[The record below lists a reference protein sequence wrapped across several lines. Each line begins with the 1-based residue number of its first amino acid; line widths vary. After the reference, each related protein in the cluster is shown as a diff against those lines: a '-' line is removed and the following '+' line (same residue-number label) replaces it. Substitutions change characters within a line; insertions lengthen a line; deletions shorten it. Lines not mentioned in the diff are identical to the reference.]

1 MHACIKARAVLWR
14 FHFIYWFESKRPIQ
28 IGRTLHKKFIINTW
42 TKRGRSEDN
51 EFIIMKGNNCSRYHF
66 NFYHFD
72 DKMTTAKTKC
82 DQLWN
87 CTKKTVRN
95 SFYYHKECSRTPDT
109 FSTYERFFFISFIF
123 LYVNTKFSVV
133 KVCLFFF
140 CSFHCSHSSVLVNN
154 KKKKKPNTKNSLPIR
169 TLITKEQQTR
179 KMQTVSYRCCSNEI
193 QFYLAENDERPKK
206 IHQDQ
211 ERGHEW
217 NVHIDV

>member
-14 FHFIYWFESKRPIQ
+14 FHFIYWFESKQSIQ

-42 TKRGRSEDN
+42 TKRGCSEDN
-51 EFIIMKGNNCSRYHF
+51 EFILMKGNNCSRYHF

-109 FSTYERFFFISFIF
+109 FSTYERFFLSLFYFSVCEHKVFRCQSLFVFFSLLFSLSSLISF
-123 LYVNTKFSVV
+123 S
-133 KVCLFFF
+133 
-140 CSFHCSHSSVLVNN
+140 
-154 KKKKKPNTKNSLPIR
+154 
-169 TLITKEQQTR
+169 E
-179 KMQTVSYRCCSNEI
+179 
-193 QFYLAENDERPKK
+193 
-206 IHQDQ
+206 
-211 ERGHEW
+211 
-217 NVHIDV
+217 